1 MGSTA
6 YITRT
11 VLKVGLNLMHASKLE
26 YWTKMHAV
34 SNLWKRNFVTPT
46 MTRINW

>member
-6 YITRT
+6 YIITT
-11 VLKVGLNLMHASKLE
+11 VLEVGLTLMHASNLE
-26 YWTKMHAV
+26 YLTKIRAV